1 MQDQQIYSTK
11 EISMATGFCISTLT
25 DWTLK
30 GYIVPCE
37 SSARDMRF
45 YTAQEKDRILE
56 AKKVAESSGISVV
69 IPLNRT
75 LHEANTLHLNT
86 VEDIMESSGR
96 CRLTVINAIARV
108 TGKQPYKT
116 WVVKDAD
123 LEKVQAEM
131 EKVRH
136 NGGRPRKAEPTGTVK
151 VHLKGIAIELSR
163 EDANALAEEIISQL

>member
-11 EISMATGFCISTLT
+11 ELSMATGFCISTLT

-37 SSARDMRF
+37 SSALDMRF

-56 AKKVAESSGISVV
+56 AKKVAESSDISVCF
-69 IPLNRT
+69 PLNRT
-75 LHEANTLHLNT
+75 LHEAHSIHLNT
-86 VEDIMESSGR
+86 VEDIMGISGR
-96 CRLTVINAIARV
+96 GRLTVINAIARV

-116 WVVKDAD
+116 WVVNDAD

-131 EKVRH
+131 EKCRQKV
-136 NGGRPRKAEPTGTVK
+136 GRPRKTEPTGTVK